1 MSALPG
7 LVIVTV
13 CVPALRRVFGII
25 NTVRLLRRTRRHL
38 LTGDEIQIPVPVDG
52 TLLGNLFESLVAL
65 SIRTYAQRCS
75 AEVAHL
81 RVDNGRHEVD
91 FIVETG
97 DGVFALEVKLAADVD
112 DHDVRHL
119 RWLQKELGNDLLDA
133 VVITTGA
140 EAYRRPDGIAVVP
153 LGLLGK

>member
-1 MSALPG
+1 M
-7 LVIVTV
+7 
-13 CVPALRRVFGII
+13 
-25 NTVRLLRRTRRHL
+25 
-38 LTGDEIQIPVPVDG
+38 
-52 TLLGNLFESLVAL
+52 LLGNLFESLVAL
-65 SIRTYAQRCS
+65 SIRTYAQRCT
-75 AEVAHL
+75 AELSHL

-97 DGVFALEVKLAADVD
+97 DGVLAVEVKLASDAD

-119 RWLQKELGNDLLDA
+119 RWLQEVLGTNLLDA
-133 VVITTGA
+133 VVITTGP